1 MSSLYAQRLCL
12 PVLLSLGAGLGWG
25 GAGRADP
32 GPPAP
37 TREAARPGPA
47 ASPTPLA
54 DAQWCGIDASRP
66 APEPPPSCK
75 LPGLPCGP
83 VAAEQIRGGGGDPA
97 EDLDGDGQPDLIIGG
112 RREVPKPEIYA
123 VIYRATEAGYV
134 LADYRAVPPR
144 AEPTFASV
152 VLATPGTPPLLRD
165 GYDLLE
171 PGGRTL
177 SIARLRRFDGQR
189 FRTLLTFCA
198 HRAEPGVAGEQR
210 EGLNRVE
217 FIDVDKDGTKE
228 AVVLGLI
235 RPTVFRASD
244 GGLLL
249 TEDAALTQLFL
260 QTNSEAVRARN
271 LRADAARLTATGEV
285 RRAADT
291 LQRAYALAP
300 YDVDLGIEL
309 ATALLRSEQPLR
321 ARDLLLRLQYKAPER
336 AALSCAMAAAQR
348 ALRNP
353 AAELPA
359 LKLCAERETDEAL
372 RTAALNRLR
381 ELQQPAAPAPP
392 TAGPSDAAAPLSAAP

>member
-1 MSSLYAQRLCL
+1 MG
-12 PVLLSLGAGLGWG
+12 V
-25 GAGRADP
+25 
-32 GPPAP
+32 
-37 TREAARPGPA
+37 
-47 ASPTPLA
+47 
-54 DAQWCGIDASRP
+54 
-66 APEPPPSCK
+66 
-75 LPGLPCGP
+75 
-83 VAAEQIRGGGGDPA
+83 EQIRGGGGDPA

-152 VLATPGTPPLLRD
+152 VLAMPGSAPLLRD

-198 HRAEPGVAGEQR
+198 HRAEPGASGEPR

-228 AVVLGLI
+228 TVVLGLI

-244 GGLLL
+244 SGLVL
-249 TEDAALTQLFL
+249 TEDTALTQLFL
-260 QTNSEAVRARN
+260 QTNPEAVRART
-271 LRADAARLTATGEV
+271 LRADATRLTAAGEV
-285 RRAADT
+285 RRAADA
-291 LQRAYALAP
+291 LQRAYALTP
-300 YDVDLGIEL
+300 YDVDLGIDL

-336 AALSCAMAAAQR
+336 TSLSCAMAAAQR

-359 LKLCAERETDEAL
+359 LKLCAERESDETL
-372 RTAALNRLR
+372 RTAALTRLH
-381 ELQQPAAPAPP
+381 ELQQPAAAPASPSDTSPP
-392 TAGPSDAAAPLSAAP
+392 TTPPAAP